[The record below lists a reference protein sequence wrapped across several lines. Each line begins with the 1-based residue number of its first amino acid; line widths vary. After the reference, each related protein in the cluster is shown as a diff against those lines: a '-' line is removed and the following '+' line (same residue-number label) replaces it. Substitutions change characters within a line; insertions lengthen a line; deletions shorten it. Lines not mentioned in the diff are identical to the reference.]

1 MSLGTLKKEE
11 RKTPPTKESRKYKK
25 IFEGVIFYI
34 LANSPKLAKNKRVA
48 KLPFKKEKFFVNK
61 EKSNKIFE
69 V

>member
-25 IFEGVIFYI
+25 IFEEVIFYI

-48 KLPFKKEKFFVNK
+48 
-61 EKSNKIFE
+61 
-69 V
+69 